1 VRMLPSKRASSA
13 PSANSS
19 AVMKLNPLPARFLTV
34 GGSLRSKIKQL
45 SADR

>member
-1 VRMLPSKRASSA
+1 VRMLPSKRASFA

-19 AVMKLNPLPARFLTV
+19 AVMKLNPLPRFLTV
-34 GGSLRSKIKQL
+34 GGCLRSKIKQL